1 MQPHLAGDK
10 KDRQAIHTEH
20 QCQAKEQAVAVAVA
34 PAAAAAVPPLEYHPA
49 VQVSNFAAV
58 FHIVNRL
65 ALGYLARSSVS
76 FASCM
81 KHTLERR
88 DPGLAACWH
97 QAGVAWRCPY
107 PALTKNEGYV
117 D

>member
-1 MQPHLAGDK
+1 MIMQPHLAGHN

-20 QCQAKEQAVAVAVA
+20 QCQAKEQAVAVA
-34 PAAAAAVPPLEYHPA
+34 PAAAVSPLEYHPA
-49 VQVSNFAAV
+49 VQVSKFAAV
-58 FHIVNRL
+58 FHIANRL

-97 QAGVAWRCPY
+97 QAGVAWRYPY
-107 PALTKNEGYV
+107 AVTRNEGYV